1 MNENCFENNKID
13 NNFANKQ
20 KLRMIMEGFIV
31 MATFL
36 GVYMFYKMYK
46 NDQEASVKMNMS
58 VDVPVDVGANADM
71 DKIVHETRDLV
82 LETLREMG
90 CEYEEGTE
98 DENDI
103 RIFFTY
109 QGERF
114 MIEADNE
121 CYFIN
126 IYDLWWHH
134 MSTYCDVE
142 EFSAMQKTINQI
154 NAKASCTV
162 LYTINQ
168 EAEEIGVHSK
178 KNMLFVRQIPGL
190 KDYLVSVLND
200 FYNIRRDVLIEIE
213 KCKVVEE

>member
-1 MNENCFENNKID
+1 
-13 NNFANKQ
+13 
-20 KLRMIMEGFIV
+20 

-46 NDQEASVKMNMS
+46 NDQEASVKMNTS
-58 VDVPVDVGANADM
+58 VDVPVDASADM
-71 DKIVHETRDLV
+71 DTIVHETRDLV

-98 DENDI
+98 GENDI

-134 MSTYCDVE
+134 MSTYCDVD
-142 EFSAMQKTINQI
+142 EFATMQKTINQI

-213 KCKVVEE
+213 KCKVTAEQQ

>member
-1 MNENCFENNKID
+1 
-13 NNFANKQ
+13 
-20 KLRMIMEGFIV
+20 MEGFIV

-46 NDQEASVKMNMS
+46 NDQEASVKMNTS
-58 VDVPVDVGANADM
+58 VDVPVDASADM
-71 DKIVHETRDLV
+71 DTIVHETRDLV

-90 CEYEEGTE
+90 CEHEEGTE
-98 DENDI
+98 EDDI
-103 RIFFTY
+103 RIRFSY
-109 QGERF
+109 QGEQF

-134 MSTYCDVE
+134 MSTYCDVD
-142 EFSAMQKTINQI
+142 EFAAMQKTINRI
-154 NAKASCTV
+154 NAHANCTV

-178 KNMLFVRQIPGL
+178 KNMLFVRQIPDL
-190 KDYLVSVLND
+190 KGYLVSTLND
-200 FYNIRRDVLIEIE
+200 FFKVQRSVMSEIE
-213 KCKVVEE
+213 KCKVTEEQQ

>member
-1 MNENCFENNKID
+1 
-13 NNFANKQ
+13 
-20 KLRMIMEGFIV
+20 MEGFIV
-31 MATFL
+31 MAALL

-46 NDQEASVKMNMS
+46 NDQDASMNMNTS
-58 VDVPVDVGANADM
+58 ADVEKPVEANMANDTF
-71 DKIVHETRDLV
+71 VNETRDLV

-90 CEYEEGTE
+90 CEYEEGREE
-98 DENDI
+98 DDI

-126 IYDLWWHH
+126 VYDLWWHH

-142 EFSAMQKTINQI
+142 EFAAMQKTINAT
-154 NAKASCTV
+154 NAHVNCTV

-178 KNMLFVRQIPGL
+178 KNMLFVRQIPDL
-190 KDYLVSVLND
+190 KGYLVSTLND
-200 FYNIRRDVLIEIE
+200 FFKVQRMVKTEIE
-213 KCKVVEE
+213 KCKVVQEQQ

>member
-1 MNENCFENNKID
+1 MVHFVFWVVLIIGGLNAYIYFYDKKAQKEELERDLERLERIRQEIESENTK
-13 NNFANKQ
+13 
-20 KLRMIMEGFIV
+20 
-31 MATFL
+31 
-36 GVYMFYKMYK
+36 
-46 NDQEASVKMNMS
+46 
-58 VDVPVDVGANADM
+58 VDVEFE
-71 DKIVHETRDLV
+71 HETRDLV

-98 DENDI
+98 GENDI

-162 LYTINQ
+162 LYTINK

-178 KNMLFVRQIPGL
+178 KNMLFVRQIPDL
-190 KDYLVSVLND
+190 KGYLVSTLND
-200 FYNIRRDVLIEIE
+200 FFKVQRSVMSEIE
-213 KCKVVEE
+213 KCKVTEEQH

>member
-1 MNENCFENNKID
+1 
-13 NNFANKQ
+13 
-20 KLRMIMEGFIV
+20 MEGFIV

-46 NDQEASVKMNMS
+46 NDQEASMNSNTS
-58 VDVPVDVGANADM
+58 VYVPVDVDTNADM
-71 DKIVHETRDLV
+71 DTIVHETRDLV

-98 DENDI
+98 GENDI

-134 MSTYCDVE
+134 MSTYCDVD
-142 EFSAMQKTINQI
+142 EFAAMQKTINRI
-154 NAKASCTV
+154 NAHANCTV

-178 KNMLFVRQIPGL
+178 KNMLFVRQIPDL
-190 KDYLVSVLND
+190 KGYLVSTLND
-200 FYNIRRDVLIEIE
+200 FFKVQRSVMSEIE
-213 KCKVVEE
+213 KCKVTEEQQ

>member
-1 MNENCFENNKID
+1 MVHFVFLVVLIIGGVNAYIYFYDKKAQKEELERDLERLERIRQEIESENTK
-13 NNFANKQ
+13 
-20 KLRMIMEGFIV
+20 
-31 MATFL
+31 
-36 GVYMFYKMYK
+36 
-46 NDQEASVKMNMS
+46 
-58 VDVPVDVGANADM
+58 VDVEFE
-71 DKIVHETRDLV
+71 HETRDLV

-98 DENDI
+98 GENDI

-213 KCKVVEE
+213 KCKVTAEQQ